1 MSSIVTPQILK
12 GTISAQKTLTG
23 TIDSE
28 GSLKGKLNQ
37 AIGCNVDLSKD
48 TVQPRYLVDGFTAH
62 NRYEEPIVGTLNP
75 DNVVLTS
82 PIEDSHGNTITD
94 HDDEFIWGN
103 TKYTKV

>member
-12 GTISAQKTLTG
+12 GTISAKKTLTG
-23 TIDSE
+23 TI
-28 GSLKGKLNQ
+28 
-37 AIGCNVDLSKD
+37 
-48 TVQPRYLVDGFTAH
+48 
-62 NRYEEPIVGTLNP
+62 VGTLDP